1 MKFVVYVTETCGFR
15 SAGAIRGVENVGGRI
30 RVGVS
35 VNGQFDP
42 TQEAGQ

>member
-1 MKFVVYVTETCGFR
+1 MKFVVYVIQTCGFR
-15 SAGAIRGVENVGGRI
+15 SHDAIGGVENVGQVI

-35 VNGQFDP
+35 TNGQFDP

>member
-15 SAGAIRGVENVGGRI
+15 SDVATRGVENVGQRI

-35 VNGQFDP
+35 VMGTPETDQ
-42 TQEAGQ
+42 T

>member
-15 SAGAIRGVENVGGRI
+15 SDGAIGGVENVGLPF

-35 VNGQFDP
+35 VIGQFDL
-42 TQEAGQ
+42 TGGRQ